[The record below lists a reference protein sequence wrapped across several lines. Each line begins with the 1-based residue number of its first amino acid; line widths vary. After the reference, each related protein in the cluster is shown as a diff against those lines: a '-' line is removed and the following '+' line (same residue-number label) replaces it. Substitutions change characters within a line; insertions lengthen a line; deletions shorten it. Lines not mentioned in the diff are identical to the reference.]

1 MEYEVGTG
9 KYTNDAFW
17 MSKICA
23 RLASGEQV
31 RHKKLKEAAAGSPLL
46 DLEDGIM
53 IGSVTND
60 LKKQWRDEKTEGR
73 MRAAGYD
80 PNADVLT
87 QLRFRMPQM
96 YKSMIEAME
105 VSKSTR
111 ETTVTLVHVTDPK
124 PRLLYVKITPNNG
137 GMWWL
142 CMDLA
147 KFGGA
152 LTKHNASI
160 IEDFTESLKQNFG

>member
-1 MEYEVGTG
+1 MEIDVGAG
-9 KYTNDAFW
+9 KYTNDSFW
-17 MSKICA
+17 MTKISE
-23 RLASGEQV
+23 RLLSGEKIQ
-31 RHKKLKEAAAGSPLL
+31 HTKLNEAVAGSPLL
-46 DLEDGIM
+46 GLEDGIM
-53 IGSVTND
+53 IGSFTNNHEH
-60 LKKQWRDEKTEGR
+60 WRDEKTVRR
-73 MRAAGYD
+73 MRAVGYD
-80 PNADVLT
+80 PEADIMS

-96 YKSMIEAME
+96 YAAMVEAIEI
-105 VSKSTR
+105 SRTTR

-124 PRLLYVKITPNNG
+124 PRLLYVKITPYEG

-160 IEDFTESLKQNFG
+160 IEEFAESLKQNFG

>member
-1 MEYEVGTG
+1 MEIEVGSA
-9 KYTNDAFW
+9 KYTNDNFW
-17 MSKICA
+17 MSKICE
-23 RLASGEQV
+23 RLASGKKV
-31 RHKKLKEAAAGSPLL
+31 ANTNKKLREATGRSPLL
-46 DLEDGIM
+46 DLDDGIM
-53 IGSVTND
+53 IGSITND
-60 LKKQWRDEKTEGR
+60 MQQNWRDEKTQR
-73 MRAAGYD
+73 SMITAGYD
-80 PNADVLT
+80 PNADIMC

-96 YKSMIEAME
+96 YDAMLEAIEI
-105 VSKSTR
+105 SNTTR

-124 PRLLYVKITPNNG
+124 PRLLYVKITPYEG

-160 IEDFTESLKQNFG
+160 ISERM

>member
-1 MEYEVGTG
+1 MEIDVGVG

-17 MSKICA
+17 MAKISK
-23 RLASGEQV
+23 RLLSGEKIQ
-31 RHKKLKEAAAGSPLL
+31 HTKLNEAVQGSPLL
-46 DLEDGIM
+46 GLDDGIM
-53 IGSVTND
+53 IGSFTNN
-60 LKKQWRDEKTEGR
+60 QEHWRDEKTVRR
-73 MRAAGYD
+73 MRAVGYD
-80 PNADVLT
+80 PEADIMS

-96 YKSMIEAME
+96 YAGMVEAIEI
-105 VSKSTR
+105 SRTTR

-124 PRLLYVKITPNNG
+124 PRLLYVKITPYEQ

-160 IEDFTESLKQNFG
+160 IEEFAESLKQNFG

>member
-1 MEYEVGTG
+1 MEIDVGAG

-17 MSKICA
+17 ITKINE
-23 RLASGEQV
+23 RLLSGEKIQ
-31 RHKKLKEAAAGSPLL
+31 HKKLNPVAAGSPLL
-46 DLEDGIM
+46 GLEDGIM
-53 IGSVTND
+53 IGSITND
-60 LKKQWRDEKTEGR
+60 MQQAWRDEKTQR
-73 MRAAGYD
+73 SMVTAGYD
-80 PNADVLT
+80 PNADIMS

-96 YKSMIEAME
+96 YAAMVEAVE
-105 VSKSTR
+105 ISNTTR
-111 ETTVTLVHVTDPK
+111 ETTVTLVHITDPK
-124 PRLLYVKITPNNG
+124 PRLLYVKITPYEQ

-160 IEDFTESLKQNFG
+160 IGGFAESMKQNFG